1 MHSDKSSKIRRKKNN
16 EKKYDTFSLTMELN
30 KPLITEEELQKQNE
44 EKQKQKKIQIQ

>member
-30 KPLITEEELQKQNE
+30 KPLITEEELKKQNGRKKNK
-44 EKQKQKKIQIQ
+44 EKK

>member
-30 KPLITEEELQKQNE
+30 KPLITEEELQNKTKKNKNRKK
-44 EKQKQKKIQIQ
+44 EK

>member
-30 KPLITEEELQKQNE
+30 KLLM
-44 EKQKQKKIQIQ
+44 KKIIKKDNW